1 MHAVHLVSH
10 HVTLIVHAVFQRH
23 IDAIVPRQAGGTGM
37 PGFKRAQHLNHKIN
51 SLARPH
57 ANVADVT
64 SAREEIVAVLVEGN
78 SHHTV

>member
-1 MHAVHLVSH
+1 
-10 HVTLIVHAVFQRH
+10 
-23 IDAIVPRQAGGTGM
+23 M